1 MYATSLSLPLLM
13 HLKVVAIILAV
24 VNSVAVNMGVQ
35 ISFQVNVFV
44 SFGGGEP
51 NNPGVPLVAQQV
63 KNLTGTH
70 EDTGSIPGLAQ
81 WVKDA
86 ALR

>member
-1 MYATSLSLPLLM
+1 M

-44 SFGGGEP
+44 SFVAGGG
-51 NNPGVPLVAQQV
+51 NPTTQEFPLWL
-63 KNLTGTH
+63 NR
-70 EDTGSIPGLAQ
+70 
-81 WVKDA
+81 
-86 ALR
+86 LRT